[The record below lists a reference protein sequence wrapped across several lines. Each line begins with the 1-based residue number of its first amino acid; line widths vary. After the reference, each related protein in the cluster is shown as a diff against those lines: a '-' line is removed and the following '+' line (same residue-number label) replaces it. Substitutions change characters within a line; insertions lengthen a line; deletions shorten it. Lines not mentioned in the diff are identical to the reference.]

1 MDVAY
6 DHIQE
11 EALPRKDEN
20 TVVKDTDEKAAENEK
35 PTLNAEFQEAYKSIS
50 TTAWGAKL
58 GGFISTVQKQG
69 STFYDEA
76 RQEASAASGEALKG
90 FQDLRANLVSRARS
104 MSLGEKPPESSDEAE
119 TTKDGSPENSATQK
133 EKDALT
139 ESEGVVSR
147 FKAEAA
153 KRLKELEK
161 AEEAADAAILR
172 FGSNIGNFLKE
183 AVTIAPP
190 SEDEKTGKSKI
201 LFESKTE
208 DGKRVIHSTRLEAQL
223 HAIHTSEDK
232 FLKDPES
239 PQWADWKTAFDVEEK
254 TQEIEKDLERFEEL
268 RKMMER
274 CVPEKVEYADFW
286 RRYYFLRDLVEKS
299 EQRRRE
305 VLQGNVFHQLCPP
318 LPLFLPH
325 KFYKAHLYQVP
336 QLNLPKKTSPGT
348 TTTTPITSP
357 QHHKTRHPPF

>member
-11 EALPRKDEN
+11 EALPRKEEEKI
-20 TVVKDTDEKAAENEK
+20 VKDSDGNSAESEKQS
-35 PTLNAEFQEAYKSIS
+35 LNAEFQEAYKSIS

-58 GGFISTVQKQG
+58 GGFLSTVQKQG

-104 MSLGEKPPESSDEAE
+104 MSAGEKPPPGSEDKDKSEASAESSDA
-119 TTKDGSPENSATQK
+119 QK
-133 EKDALT
+133 EQQALA

-190 SEDEKTGKSKI
+190 GEDDRPGKSKI

-232 FLKDPES
+232 FLQDPDS
-239 PQWADWKTAFDVEEK
+239 PQWADWKTSFDVEAK
-254 TQEIEKDLERFEEL
+254 TQEIAKDLERFEEL

-274 CVPEKVEYADFW
+274 CVPEKTEYAEFW
-286 RRYYFLRDLVEKS
+286 CRYYFLRDLVEKS
-299 EQRRRE
+299 EQMRRE
-305 VLQGNVFHQLCPP
+305 VLQGTIYPSL
-318 LPLFLPH
+318 LPSSSLKRP
-325 KFYKAHLYQVP
+325 
-336 QLNLPKKTSPGT
+336 
-348 TTTTPITSP
+348 
-357 QHHKTRHPPF
+357 